1 MFKHFCPCNVAVS
14 DLYDSKSKNKIA
26 VVFFSKF
33 PWLFIVLYR
42 SPSQSQDNFETF
54 SGNFEMTLE
63 TLAQKGSFQAKIIGN
78 FNAKSCN

>member
-1 MFKHFCPCNVAVS
+1 MFKHFCPCNAAVS

-33 PWLFIVLYR
+33 PWLFIALYR